1 MTEEI
6 NIESTAL
13 KANSEQIDWVLSRPN
28 MSPWLKNALT
38 TARGRD
44 PVDILNDLD
53 ILDYLLR
60 TRSNAQIRSAY
71 GERTQGAQPTQTGS

>member
-1 MTEEI
+1 MTEEVK
-6 NIESTAL
+6 IESPAL
-13 KANSEQIDWVLSRPN
+13 SANSEQIGWVLSCSKI
-28 MSPWLKNALT
+28 SPWLKNALT

-60 TRSNAQIRSAY
+60 TRSNARIRTALEGCTQITLPS
-71 GERTQGAQPTQTGS
+71 